1 MVQNIIKL
9 SERENRIVNIIKAKH
24 GMKNK
29 NQALGFII
37 QTFAKQFL
45 PESLQPIEKP
55 KRSSERKQVENIE
68 EFRKELKE

>member
-24 GMKNK
+24 GMRNK

-45 PESLQPIEKP
+45 PESLQPIERP
-55 KRSSERKQVENIE
+55 KRSSERKQVETIE
-68 EFRKELKE
+68 EFRKELRE

>member
-55 KRSSERKQVENIE
+55 KRSSEQKQIASVEE
-68 EFRKELKE
+68 LRKELRE